1 MPQQLC
7 HYVGGNYE
15 SDENGEGERIGATKK
30 RRREKNAPT
39 LKRERKLSITVGST
53 SLEGAG
59 GWGGVQGRQEVRV
72 MRSDEGWW
80 SVEDTPDM
88 WGLG

>member
-15 SDENGEGERIGATKK
+15 SDENGEGERIGAKK
-30 RRREKNAPT
+30 RERKNAPT
-39 LKRERKLSITVGST
+39 LKRERKLSIRVGST
-53 SLEGAG
+53 SWG
-59 GWGGVQGRQEVRV
+59 GGGVQGRLEVRV
-72 MRSDEGWW
+72 TRSDEGWW
-80 SVEDTPDM
+80 SVEEDTSDI